1 MQTPDKLFDMKRTY
15 KIMGTAAVILFM
27 TACAGK
33 SELEKKKEALEKLKT
48 EQVKTGAEITKL
60 EKEIAKLDTSFKLPE
75 KPKLVVLTPVNPT
88 PFTHYIDLQGKV

>member
-15 KIMGTAAVILFM
+15 NIMGVAAVVLFM

-33 SELEKKKEALEKLKT
+33 SELEKKKAELEKLKT
-48 EQVKTGAEITKL
+48 EQAETGTKITAL

-75 KPKLVVLTPVNPT
+75 KPKLVVLTPVKCLHPLHRSAGN
-88 PFTHYIDLQGKV
+88 G